1 MKLKESINKL
11 KTIWLITTMKSFQ
24 QTGMILFISGKY
36 QREWKEGNTIMV
48 ERISIQQI
56 SIIADMFCVRK
67 IVIKQN
73 SPDQKVVYENKADEW
88 KATYDY
94 SRRQLLEVAGKRVC
108 SFIPENSILFIGEVE
123 YTKIKSEKEKMAI
136 SENN

>member
-1 MKLKESINKL
+1 MKLKESISKL

-36 QREWKEGNTIMV
+36 QREWKEGNTTMV

-56 SIIADMFCVRK
+56 STIADMFCVRK

-136 SENN
+136 SEKN